1 LRVLATAPLDPQ
13 PLKLAQQ
20 QPPRSTPL
28 ALEAATEAA
37 WVLAHVTSKDEAI
50 VAPLVERDGG
60 AIPVA
65 VRCILSGHL
74 PLVTPALRV
83 LGNILGLT
91 EAYADRVLA
100 HVRRGRG
107 CGDGCAL

>member
-1 LRVLATAPLDPQ
+1 MLTAAPLDAPPPVGAPQ
-13 PLKLAQQ
+13 P
-20 QPPRSTPL
+20 PPRSTL

-60 AIPVA
+60 AVPVA
-65 VRCILSGHL
+65 VRCVLSGHL

-83 LGNILGLT
+83 LGNILGLK

-100 HVRRGRG
+100 HVRRG
-107 CGDGCAL
+107 